1 MCRFGL
7 ILIPILGYLLF
18 SYPEVWC
25 KLIVLDINTN
35 SKLWPIIQLKSPQ
48 QNKCICSFESWTYQ
62 SCSSYLSL
70 FPSTSSQ
77 NYLLSAFCVY
87 CCLFF
92 FIRFFLL
99 FFFFFFFFFLSPVTC
114 YTLKKIVKE
123 ASFYLFSWSFFLFFF
138 LSFFLSFFY

>member
-92 FIRFFLL
+92 SFV
-99 FFFFFFFFFLSPVTC
+99 FFFFFLSPVTC
-114 YTLKKIVKE
+114 YTLKKLLRKPGSAYFLEV
-123 ASFYLFSWSFFLFFF
+123 SFSF
-138 LSFFLSFFY
+138 SFFLSFFY